1 MGTKCMPFHVGRQAG
16 TWNLLTQRQKD
27 SPVWG
32 SDHRQANNITVQ
44 SSCGASWNVEWP
56 EDWEICQAEISGLLF
71 HQMQNLFTRCRFFL
85 YYFHSMYFLC
95 LMVYNLGEP
104 SVLNFEMLTVSSQLN
119 ALIIE
124 CSHESFSSQKNNCIL
139 R

>member
-1 MGTKCMPFHVGRQAG
+1 MVRVPLPLVMGRQAG

-71 HQMQNLFTRCRFFL
+71 HQMQNLFT
-85 YYFHSMYFLC
+85 
-95 LMVYNLGEP
+95 
-104 SVLNFEMLTVSSQLN
+104 
-119 ALIIE
+119 
-124 CSHESFSSQKNNCIL
+124 SHESFSSQENNCIL
-139 R
+139 SHGEEEQTVEPLPPPHMNS